1 MYDINNIVSAM
12 FEIEMVLVFS
22 KLSHQKEIQP
32 RKKKV
37 PCSSFGTASRKKPTQ
52 CRLKDPIWRTFT
64 HYINGEQA
72 HVASQQKTKK
82 ERSSGLQ
89 SSLKGKKNMSNAIL
103 PETEQI

>member
-1 MYDINNIVSAM
+1 
-12 FEIEMVLVFS
+12 MVFVFS
-22 KLSHQKEIQP
+22 KLNHQKEIQP

-89 SSLKGKKNMSNAIL
+89 SSWKGKENHVKCDSS
-103 PETEQI
+103 